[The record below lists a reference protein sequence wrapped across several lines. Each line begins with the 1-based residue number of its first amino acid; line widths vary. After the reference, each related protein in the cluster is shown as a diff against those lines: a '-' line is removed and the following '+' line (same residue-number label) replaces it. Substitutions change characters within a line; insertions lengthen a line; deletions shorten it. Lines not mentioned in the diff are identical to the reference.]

1 MEIDVQALLAQTEYR
16 EWTDDEYEAL
26 SDAIVAGTV
35 KLTPVGPPQI
45 GAEAAAAGRALFLRE
60 LGSEEA
66 LAEYI
71 RELEDHRPQLAG

>member
-1 MEIDVQALLAQTEYR
+1 MAIDVHALLAETEYR
-16 EWTDDEYEAL
+16 RWIDDEYEAL
-26 SDAIVAGTV
+26 SDAIADGT
-35 KLTPVGPPQI
+35 LDHAWDGPPQV

-71 RELEDHRPQLAG
+71 RELEDRRPQLAS